1 VVKSLI
7 SGGRRHQQ
15 PNKVPFCIASI
26 RGVALICFLHRN
38 NLLPKTNDYAPRRM
52 GVASSHGQTSSLLA
66 GAAHKSEPPAL
77 QRHWRCATPG
87 RPGARPPAG
96 LRKQPRCPAGQPP
109 DAPATGVQSSA
120 CRNCASARACMHEQM
135 SCCHQL
141 HTQTTADPSPE
152 SEGEEKCAHQAL
164 RHCWRL
170 RMVDRSCPRVSG
182 FLRQSVLA
190 GLACVWGN
198 VGRPS

>member
-96 LRKQPRCPAGQPP
+96 LRKQPRWPAGQPP

-120 CRNCASARACMHEQM
+120 CRNCACVHAWADE
-135 SCCHQL
+135 L
-141 HTQTTADPSPE
+141 LPPIAYTQTTADPSPE
-152 SEGEEKCAHQAL
+152 WNLKERRSVLIRLYATVDACA
-164 RHCWRL
+164 WSI
-170 RMVDRSCPRVSG
+170 DRVRG
-182 FLRQSVLA
+182 FLGSYVSRYWL
-190 GLACVWGN
+190 G
-198 VGRPS
+198 